1 MIEDKKT
8 VKIPHNLIL
17 ENRKNL
23 NVSGVKDVDKF
34 DEENITLITEM
45 GELSIK
51 GIHLHINKF
60 SVENGELNVEGDI
73 SSLSYSEI
81 NQNQGGFFS
90 KLFR

>member
-1 MIEDKKT
+1 MIDEKKI
-8 VKIPHNLIL
+8 VKAPHNLIL

-23 NVSGVKDVDKF
+23 
-34 DEENITLITEM
+34 M

-51 GIHLHINKF
+51 GAKLHINKF

-73 SSLSYSEI
+73 SSLIYSNVQE
-81 NQNQGGFFS
+81 NQGGFFS